1 MGDLETTRMTNPI
14 YGALIYGAPP
24 LLFLATVPLLWTLLS
39 MPIIVFLL
47 PLLLAAVVYKL
58 RGSTRPKVKGIE
70 SYNALVVGAGFSG
83 LCVGA
88 KLKKK
93 GVPFSILEAASD
105 VGGTWQHNFYPGA
118 ACDVWTTLYQF
129 SFFQNPNWSRFVA
142 SAKEI
147 KEYLVSFGH
156 HFDLYPHIKFNTR
169 VLSAT
174 WLEDTSNWEVTTDRE
189 TLRCK
194 ILISA
199 VGALHKPKL
208 PDIPGVGTFDGP
220 CWHTSE
226 WDHTVPLSGKK
237 VGIIGSAAS
246 AVQVVPAI
254 ANHVGELRVFQRT
267 PNWFFPK
274 MDPVYPDWL
283 KKVFQRVPFLMTL
296 QRVFFFYMVEGW
308 ALLWLTKGLVS
319 SLVQKFVEQK
329 MRSEL
334 SGAQSDLTEALIPS
348 YTIGCKRVL
357 LSDEY
362 LSCFKDNQH
371 IHLETSPITA
381 VTRTGVETKD
391 GSHQLDVR
399 VYATGFDVQASICS
413 FPTTGR
419 SGQVMRDQFEARPCA
434 YLGITVPN
442 FPNFFYV
449 LGPNTVLAH
458 SSLIY
463 MIECQVNYILQT
475 MEKMAD
481 LKVDTIEPRQDRTLN
496 FQDKMG
502 EWTKGRNFSTQCR
515 SWYKNSNGIN
525 FILWPV
531 NLLQYWWM
539 TLVPDLLNDFK
550 LTFDKAYYDL

>member
-1 MGDLETTRMTNPI
+1 MSNPI
-14 YGALIYGAPP
+14 YGALIYGAFP
-24 LLFLATVPLLWTLLS
+24 LLFLLAVPLLWRLISL
-39 MPIIVFLL
+39 PFIFFLF
-47 PLLLAAVVYKL
+47 PLLLAAIVYRLGRTK
-58 RGSTRPKVKGIE
+58 GKKVEGIDK
-70 SYNALVVGAGFSG
+70 YNAIVVGAGFSG

-93 GVPFSILEAASD
+93 GVPFTILEAAGE
-105 VGGTWQHNFYPGA
+105 VGGTWHHNSYPGA

-142 SAKEI
+142 PAKEI
-147 KEYLVSFGH
+147 QEYLVSFAN
-156 HFDLYPHIKFNTR
+156 HFSLYPHIQFNTR

-174 WLEDTSNWEVTTDRE
+174 WNEDTSDWEVNTATQ

-194 ILISA
+194 IFLSA
-199 VGALHKPKL
+199 VGALHKPSL
-208 PDIPGVGTFDGP
+208 PDIPGIGSFEGP
-220 CWHTSE
+220 SWHTAQ
-226 WDHTVPLSGKK
+226 WDHSVSLEGKK

-254 ANHVGELRVFQRT
+254 ASQVGELRVFQRT

-274 MDPVYPDWL
+274 MDPVYPAWL
-283 KKVFQRVPFLMTL
+283 KKVFRWVPFVMTV
-296 QRVFFFYMVEGW
+296 QRIFFFYMVEGW
-308 ALLWLTKGLVS
+308 ALLWLTKGWVS
-319 SLVQKFVEQK
+319 GIVQQFVEQK

-334 SGAQSDLTEALIPS
+334 SGADPHLTSALIPS

-362 LSCFKDNQH
+362 LSCFKDNTH
-371 IHLETSPITA
+371 VHLETAPIKA
-381 VTRTGVETKD
+381 VTRTGVDTRD
-391 GSHQLDVR
+391 GHHELDIL
-399 VYATGFDVQASICS
+399 VYATGFDIQASICS
-413 FPTTGR
+413 FPTNGR
-419 SGQVMRDQFEARPCA
+419 GGRVMQDQFKVQPCA

-475 MEKMAD
+475 MEKMAE
-481 LKVDTIEPRQDRTLN
+481 LKVNTIEPRQDRTID
-496 FQDKMG
+496 FQSKMG
-502 EWTKGRNFSTQCR
+502 DWTQGRNFSTQCR
-515 SWYKNSNGIN
+515 SWYKNSQGIN

-539 TLVPDLLNDFK
+539 TRVPDLLNDFK
-550 LTFDKAYYDL
+550 LTFDKAYFDL